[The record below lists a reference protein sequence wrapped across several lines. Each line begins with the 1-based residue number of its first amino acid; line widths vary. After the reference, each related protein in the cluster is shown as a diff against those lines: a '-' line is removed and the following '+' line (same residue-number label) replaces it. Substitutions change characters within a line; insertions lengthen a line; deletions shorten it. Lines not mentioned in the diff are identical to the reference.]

1 MALHAVAYGKAKLRR
16 QIMIAI
22 SSIGPGA
29 TNMTKAAGF
38 VHANRLPLL
47 LIADDS
53 FAIRHRT
60 GFATNKAL

>member
-1 MALHAVAYGKAKLRR
+1 MRR

-38 VHANRLPLL
+38 AHANRLPLL

-53 FAIRHRT
+53 FASRHRT